1 MLIAGI
7 NPSRIPLSTTKGM
20 AAITV
25 FLKEILSKLV
35 HTQVIR
41 SVSSNRPLGLMDES
55 TQKKKKNELLTPES
69 KVRTSAIVGYQG
81 GWERRGAKLGE
92 GRKEEGKEKEIE
104 IEIEVAEL
112 SKACTSP
119 NPRHSVKDEDED
131 GDEDEDEYSDDG
143 RRTGSKST
151 VTHPQ
156 IKSIQKK
163 SSPVHSYFS
172 SSYPIAAS
180 QVIQSDSTS
189 INANSLAQFT
199 DKHAGSNSTYSSHTM
214 NGTCTNHL
222 LYGYEDPRTINL
234 HSSNDFIKHLKARNR
249 AVNEA

>member
-55 TQKKKKNELLTPES
+55 TQKRKKKNELLTPES
-69 KVRTSAIVGYQG
+69 KVRTSTIVGYQG
-81 GWERRGAKLGE
+81 GWERRGAKFGE
-92 GRKEEGKEKEIE
+92 GRKEEGKEKE

-119 NPRHSVKDEDED
+119 NPRHSVK
-131 GDEDEDEYSDDG
+131 DEDEYSDDG

-163 SSPVHSYFS
+163 SSPVHSCFS

-189 INANSLAQFT
+189 TNANSLAEFT
-199 DKHAGSNSTYSSHTM
+199 DKHADSNSSYTSHTM

-234 HSSNDFIKHLKARNR
+234 YSSNDFIKHLKARNR
-249 AVNEA
+249 AFNED